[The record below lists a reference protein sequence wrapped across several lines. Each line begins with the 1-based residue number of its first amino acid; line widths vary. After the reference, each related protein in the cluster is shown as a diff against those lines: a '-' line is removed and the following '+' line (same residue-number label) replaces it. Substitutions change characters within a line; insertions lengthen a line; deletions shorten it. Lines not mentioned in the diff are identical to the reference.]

1 MTSSRNR
8 GRTAAIGAGTALLAV
23 ALSGCAT
30 TAGQP
35 ASGTTASP
43 QNITAT
49 EVAQV
54 TTVHEATG
62 MTLLEGPTFGDDGLL
77 YLVDVTAPPGSPKV
91 HRIDV
96 ETGESSSV
104 YTDDRSA
111 LTSAQFSPVDGRL
124 YVTDLIGGRILSMTA
139 EGEDPRVVFEGEV
152 EGTPMSPD
160 DLSFDE
166 TGALFVTDAAGAL
179 APYWEP
185 SGRLVRVSADRATAD
200 VLASELAS
208 PNGLAFTPDASG
220 LWVTLN
226 TGNQVD
232 YLTLAEDGTSVAT
245 AHPAIRVDAGK
256 AQIDSAAVDAEGN
269 LYVGLHNRAAVLV
282 YDPDGSLVAE
292 VVVPDDAGVSS
303 ATNIAIQPGT
313 TNGFLTVSGEGGGF
327 VYEFEAL
334 GEGIRPSNG
343 G

>member
-1 MTSSRNR
+1 MTPR
-8 GRTAAIGAGTALLAV
+8 GHRQQHAAIGAGAALLTL
-23 ALSGCAT
+23 ALSGCST
-30 TAGQP
+30 TSGQQAGDTS
-35 ASGTTASP
+35 ASQQTI
-43 QNITAT
+43 QAT

-62 MTLLEGPTFGDDGLL
+62 MTLLEGPTFSEDGLL

-96 ETGESSSV
+96 DTGESSSI
-104 YTDDRSA
+104 YTDDQSA

-124 YVTDLIGGRILSMTA
+124 YVTDFIGGRVLSMTP
-139 EGEDPRVVFEGEV
+139 EGEDPRVVFEGELD
-152 EGTPMSPD
+152 GAPMNPD
-160 DLSFDE
+160 DLSFDD
-166 TGALFVTDAAGAL
+166 TGAMFVTDAAGAQ

-185 SGRLVRVSADRATAD
+185 TGRLVRISPDGSTAD
-200 VLASELAS
+200 VMASELAS
-208 PNGLAFTPDASG
+208 PNGLAFTPDSSG

-226 TGNQVD
+226 TGNQID
-232 YLTLAEDGTSVAT
+232 YLTLSDDGTSVAT
-245 AHPAIRVDAGK
+245 AHPAIRVDTGK

-269 LYVGLHNRAAVLV
+269 LYVGLHNRAAILV
-282 YDPDGSLVAE
+282 YDPDGALIAE
-292 VVVPDDAGVSS
+292 IVVPDDAEVSS

-313 TNGFLTVSGEGGGF
+313 TNGVLTASGEAGGL
-327 VYEFEAL
+327 VYSFEAF

>member
-1 MTSSRNR
+1 MTSPRNR
-8 GRTAAIGAGTALLAV
+8 KQPAAIGAGAALLTL
-23 ALSGCAT
+23 ALSGCST

-35 ASGTTASP
+35 ASDTSAP
-43 QNITAT
+43 QPTIVAT

-62 MTLLEGPTFGDDGLL
+62 MTLLEGPTFSDDGLL

-91 HRIDV
+91 HRINVD
-96 ETGESSSV
+96 TGESSSI
-104 YTDDRSA
+104 YTDDQSA
-111 LTSAQFSPVDGRL
+111 LTSAQFNPADGRL
-124 YVTDLIGGRILSMTA
+124 YVTDFLGGRILSMTA
-139 EGEDPRVVFEGEV
+139 EGEDPRVVFEGEI
-152 EGTPMSPD
+152 EGAQMSPD
-160 DLSFDE
+160 DLSFDDA
-166 TGALFVTDAAGAL
+166 GAMFVTDAAGAL

-185 SGRLVRVSADRATAD
+185 TGRLVRVSPDGATAD

-208 PNGLAFTPDASG
+208 PNGLAFTPDSSG

-232 YLTLAEDGTSVAT
+232 YLTLADDGTSVAT

-256 AQIDSAAVDAEGN
+256 AQIDSAAVDADGN
-269 LYVGLHNRAAVLV
+269 LYVGLHNRAAILV

-313 TNGFLTVSGEGGGF
+313 TNGFLTASGEEGGF
-327 VYEFEAL
+327 VYAFEAL